1 MKLQERLAKASF
13 SFCAQGAEKGKG
25 ILTLSWRGAIIF
37 LTMAK
42 AQKIAEPNP
51 FSDRRLKQME
61 YDGKM
66 PQGNYDSPHKDE
78 YDKMVEQ
85 IKAKRKAMSKS
96 IWTDEPLLKPYK
108 SIWIDDEEEREEVS
122 QPQPVQPA
130 AEEQAAEQVNEAD
143 PFNAHTP
150 EYYEPNPVI
159 RDARNEQ
166 LAFGVQPEHYDEV
179 IMPFVNEYSVERKL
193 PDQRRHLSRKPKA
206 NAAVEYAARNSAPRQ
221 AAPAQEQQAK
231 PVMHKIR
238 HERFF
243 DDEGEPLTRHVPEL
257 SKRKRPKMI
266 PLSQRRRIRQTTAN
280 DIDAESYE
288 DDN

>member
-1 MKLQERLAKASF
+1 
-13 SFCAQGAEKGKG
+13 
-25 ILTLSWRGAIIF
+25 
-37 LTMAK
+37 
-42 AQKIAEPNP
+42 
-51 FSDRRLKQME
+51 ME

-266 PLSQRRRIRQTTAN
+266 PLSQRRRIRQTPAN

>member
-1 MKLQERLAKASF
+1 M
-13 SFCAQGAEKGKG
+13 G
-25 ILTLSWRGAIIF
+25 
-37 LTMAK
+37 
-42 AQKIAEPNP
+42 
-51 FSDRRLKQME
+51 

-66 PQGNYDSPHKDE
+66 PQGEYDSPHKDE

-108 SIWIDDEEEREEVS
+108 SIWIDDEEEQSEVQQA
-122 QPQPVQPA
+122 QPEPQQETVSEP
-130 AEEQAAEQVNEAD
+130 D
-143 PFNAHTP
+143 PFSAHTP

-166 LAFGVQPEHYDEV
+166 LAFGVEPQHYDEV

-206 NAAVEYAARNSAPRQ
+206 NAAVEYAAKSSPARRSEPRQ
-221 AAPAQEQQAK
+221 TQQAA

-243 DDEGEPLTRHVPEL
+243 DDEGEPLTRHIPQM

-266 PLSQRRRIRQTTAN
+266 PLSQRRHI
-280 DIDAESYE
+280 SYSMADGADTGF
-288 DDN
+288 DDGEE

>member
-1 MKLQERLAKASF
+1 
-13 SFCAQGAEKGKG
+13 
-25 ILTLSWRGAIIF
+25 
-37 LTMAK
+37 
-42 AQKIAEPNP
+42 
-51 FSDRRLKQME
+51 ME

-66 PQGNYDSPHKDE
+66 PKGEYDSPHKDE

-85 IKAKRKAMSKS
+85 IKAKRRAMSKS

-108 SIWIDDEEEREEVS
+108 SIWIDDEEEPAPAQQQAESVQQE
-122 QPQPVQPA
+122 PVVQS
-130 AEEQAAEQVNEAD
+130 D
-143 PFNAHTP
+143 PFSAHTP

-166 LAFGVQPEHYDEV
+166 LAFGVEPQHYDEV

-206 NAAVEYAARNSAPRQ
+206 NAAVEYAAKSSPAKRSEPKQTQQ
-221 AAPAQEQQAK
+221 AA

-243 DDEGEPLTRHVPEL
+243 DDEGEPLTRHIPEL
-257 SKRKRPKMI
+257 SRRKRPKLI
-266 PLSQRRRIRQTTAN
+266 PLSQRRQIRQTASN
-280 DIDAESYE
+280 GE
-288 DDN
+288 DTDFDSDNK

>member
-1 MKLQERLAKASF
+1 M
-13 SFCAQGAEKGKG
+13 G
-25 ILTLSWRGAIIF
+25 
-37 LTMAK
+37 
-42 AQKIAEPNP
+42 
-51 FSDRRLKQME
+51 

-66 PQGNYDSPHKDE
+66 PQGEYDSPHKDE

-108 SIWIDDEEEREEVS
+108 SIWIDDEEEQAEVQQA
-122 QPQPVQPA
+122 QPEPQKESFSEP
-130 AEEQAAEQVNEAD
+130 D
-143 PFNAHTP
+143 PFSAHTP

-166 LAFGVQPEHYDEV
+166 LAFGVEPQHYDEV

-206 NAAVEYAARNSAPRQ
+206 NAAVEYAAKSSPARRSEPRQ
-221 AAPAQEQQAK
+221 TQQAA

-243 DDEGEPLTRHVPEL
+243 DDEGEPLTRHIPQM

-266 PLSQRRRIRQTTAN
+266 PLSQRRHISYSMA
-280 DIDAESYE
+280 DDADTGF
-288 DDN
+288 DDGEE